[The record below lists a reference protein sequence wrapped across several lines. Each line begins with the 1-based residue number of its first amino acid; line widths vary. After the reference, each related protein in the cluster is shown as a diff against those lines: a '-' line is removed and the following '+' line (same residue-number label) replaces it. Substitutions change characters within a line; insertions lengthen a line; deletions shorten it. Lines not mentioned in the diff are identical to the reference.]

1 MTGLLSLDSST
12 ETLAI
17 ALSYPGGRLLYEGA
31 GGPKASERMVPE
43 AMQLLARAHL
53 KLADLDAIAFAAG
66 PGAFTGLRTACA
78 VAQGLALGAAKP
90 VLALDSLMLVAE
102 DARQQALAA
111 GVVLPTPLWVAVDA
125 RMNEIYAAAY
135 EHDAAGWRTVQAPAL
150 YSLPA
155 LQSHWEPA
163 AVAGNALQL
172 FEELRAELISDVPVW
187 PQTASRALALAVLAE
202 QAWMAGLQMDAALA
216 MPVYV
221 RNKVA
226 QTTAERMAARIQP

>member
-12 ETLAI
+12 ETLAV

-31 GGPKASERMVPE
+31 GGPMASERMVPE
-43 AMQLLARAHL
+43 AMQLLARAGMNL
-53 KLADLDAIAFAAG
+53 NELDAVAFAAG

-78 VAQGLALGAAKP
+78 VAQGLALGANKP

-102 DARQQALAA
+102 DAHQQALAT

-135 EHDAAGWRTVQAPAL
+135 ERDEAGWRTLQAPAL

-172 FEELRAELISDVPVW
+172 FEELRAELISDVPV
-187 PQTASRALALAVLAE
+187 
-202 QAWMAGLQMDAALA
+202 
-216 MPVYV
+216 
-221 RNKVA
+221 
-226 QTTAERMAARIQP
+226 